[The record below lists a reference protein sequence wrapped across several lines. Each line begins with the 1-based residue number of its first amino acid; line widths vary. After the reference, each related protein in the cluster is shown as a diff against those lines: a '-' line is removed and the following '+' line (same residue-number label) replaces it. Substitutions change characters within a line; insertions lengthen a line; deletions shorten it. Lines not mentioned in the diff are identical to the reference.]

1 MSRGI
6 ARERAVRR
14 LLEADGYWT
23 SRAAGSKGEADVI
36 ALRAGSPSML
46 IEVKSTSAGPFCD
59 FGPAD
64 RAELKAAA
72 ELAGAEP
79 WLCHWPPRKKPRWYA
94 PQDWPKPKIR
104 A

>member
-6 ARERAVRR
+6 QRERAVRR
-14 LLEADGYWT
+14 LLEDDGYWT

-72 ELAGAEP
+72 ETAGAEP
-79 WLCHWPPRKKPRWYA
+79 YLVW
-94 PQDWPKPKIR
+94 WPKRGKPTWYGVEGWPRRKV